1 MDTDVRLICINKQI
15 MIKMKTTFDPYVKR
29 NCYSYTRF
37 SSSQQAEGDSAR
49 RQIEKALEFCKKNNL
64 ELNETRYEDLG
75 VSGWTGE
82 NIEKGALGVFIA
94 ALKAG
99 KIPKGSVLIVE
110 NWDRFSRLEP
120 LEAYTKLGEIIKL
133 GVDVVTLED
142 GKFHTANNYNEFTS
156 FIVALVTM
164 QRAHEESSRKS
175 EIISAACE
183 QKRKLAIAGKGILNG
198 NCPPWM
204 KVNADKTGYEFR
216 PERVAIV
223 KRIIRLIKD
232 GKGKRE
238 IARMLEAEK
247 VPTWAADKDYS
258 KVRKKLKR
266 KNWGSR
272 WRDNYI
278 LEMVKSR
285 ALVGE
290 IKPQRRKRNAS
301 VIIKNYYPAVI
312 DEATWQSIQP
322 KKIKT
327 FNAGPQSDAN
337 NLFSGLLYDGYHPD
351 FRMKF
356 FMMDKAKGYI
366 YLSSDYATVDPLYL
380 ERQKAIA
387 RGEKPGPRPLSG
399 ETIRYNEFEAHFLR
413 HFSEIDI
420 FQALPERTPEESSR
434 IGLLEIEKKENDR
447 ALVNLVRALESGEP
461 SAIVME
467 QINKRE
473 AAARR
478 LVKELEAATDKERRQ
493 KYTMDS
499 FEEEHQRILELLGA
513 ETRDT
518 RLSLRTLFH
527 RVIERIDIFPAGLL
541 DVPDNLRI
549 AVFPDRYGMMCYKV
563 KLVGSHP
570 IWIWWDGCQAWEQ
583 GEGQLPSIHEP
594 LPEAKRGI
602 VKAKLKLPKEILAE
616 SHRRQIPKRQS
627 KLTRGL

>member
-1 MDTDVRLICINKQI
+1 MNITIETS
-15 MIKMKTTFDPYVKR
+15 MKR
-29 NCYSYTRF
+29 NVYSYIRF
-37 SSSQQAEGDSAR
+37 SSLAQSSGGSFR
-49 RQIEKALEFCKKNNL
+49 RQTARTEEFCAKHNL
-64 ELNETRYEDLG
+64 LLNATRYADLG
-75 VSGWTGE
+75 VSGWDGK
-82 NIEKGALGVFIA
+82 NIKSGALGLF
-94 ALKAG
+94 LKALTAG
-99 KIPKGSVLIVE
+99 KLGQKSGLGVE
-110 NWDRFSRLEP
+110 NFDRFSRMKPRKAYEKLADII
-120 LEAYTKLGEIIKL
+120 EA

-142 GKFHTANNYNEFTS
+142 GKFHTKETLDDFATLITS
-156 FIVALVTM
+156 LAIM
-164 QRAHEESSRKS
+164 QRANEESERKS
-175 EIISAACE
+175 RLISAACE

-198 NCPPWM
+198 NCPPWL

-216 PERVAIV
+216 PERVVIV
-223 KRIIRLIKD
+223 QRIIKLIKD

-258 KVRKKLKR
+258 KVREKKKR
-266 KNWGSR
+266 KYWGSR
-272 WRDNYI
+272 WRENYI
-278 LEMVKSR
+278 LEIVKSR

-290 IKPQRRKRNAS
+290 IKPQRRKRDSS
-301 VIIKNYYPAVI
+301 VIISRYYPAII

-327 FNAGPQSDAN
+327 FNSGPQSDAN

-356 FMMDKAKGYI
+356 FMMNKAKGYI

-380 ERQKAIA
+380 ERQQAIA
-387 RGEKPGPRPLSG
+387 KGEKPGPRPMSG

-413 HFSEIDI
+413 HFSEIDL
-420 FQALPERTPEESSR
+420 FQALPERTPAESSR
-434 IGLLEIEKKENDR
+434 IGLLENDQKENDK
-447 ALVNLVRALESGEP
+447 ALESGEP

-473 AAARR
+473 ATARR
-478 LVKELEAATDKERRQ
+478 LAKELAAATDKERRQ

-499 FEEEHQRILELLGA
+499 FEEEHQRVLELLGA
-513 ETRDT
+513 ETREA

-527 RVIERIDIFPAGLL
+527 RVIERIEIFPAGVLG
-541 DVPDNLRI
+541 VPGGVRV
-549 AVFPDRYGMMCYKV
+549 AVYPDRDGMMCYKV

-594 LPEAKRGI
+594 LPDEQRGVI
-602 VKAKLKLPKEILAE
+602 KAKGELKLPEEWLAE

>member
-1 MDTDVRLICINKQI
+1 MGTDVRLVCINKQI
-15 MIKMKTTFDPYVKR
+15 MVNQMKTTFDPYVKR

-37 SSSQQAEGDSAR
+37 SSSAQAEGDSAR
-49 RQIEKALEFCKKNNL
+49 RQIEKAQEFCQKHNL
-64 ELNETRYEDLG
+64 ELNETRYEDLA

-82 NIEKGALGVFIA
+82 NFEKGALGVFIA
-94 ALKAG
+94 ALKVG

-120 LEAYTKLGEIIKL
+120 LEAYTKLGEIVKA

-175 EIISAACE
+175 EMISAACE
-183 QKRKLAIAGKGILNG
+183 QKRKEAIAGKGILNG
-198 NCPPWM
+198 NCPPWL
-204 KVNADKTGYEFR
+204 KVNADKTGFEFR
-216 PERVAIV
+216 PERVVIV
-223 KRIIRLIKD
+223 QRIIKLIKD

-258 KVRKKLKR
+258 KVRKKMKR
-266 KNWGSR
+266 KDWGSR

-290 IKPQRRKRNAS
+290 IKPQRRKRDSTA
-301 VIIKNYYPAVI
+301 IISPHYPAII

-327 FNAGPQSDAN
+327 FNAGPQSNAN

-356 FMMDKAKGYI
+356 FMMNKAKGYI

-380 ERQKAIA
+380 ERQQAIA
-387 RGEKPGPRPLSG
+387 KGEKPGPRPLSG

-413 HFSEIDI
+413 HFSEIDL
-420 FQALPERTPEESSR
+420 FQAIPERTPAESSR
-434 IGLLEIEKKENDR
+434 IGLLENDQKENDK
-447 ALVNLVRALESGEP
+447 ALESGEP

-473 AAARR
+473 ATARR
-478 LVKELEAATDKERRQ
+478 LAKELAAATDKERRQ

-499 FEEEHQRILELLGA
+499 FEEEHQRVLELLGA
-513 ETRDT
+513 ETREA

-527 RVIERIDIFPAGLL
+527 RVIERIEIFPAGVLG
-541 DVPDNLRI
+541 VPGGVRV
-549 AVFPDRYGMMCYKV
+549 AVYPDRDGMMCYKV

-594 LPEAKRGI
+594 LPDEQRGVI
-602 VKAKLKLPKEILAE
+602 KAKGELKLPEEWLAE

>member
-1 MDTDVRLICINKQI
+1 
-15 MIKMKTTFDPYVKR
+15 MKTTIYPYVKR

-37 SSSQQAEGDSAR
+37 SSLTQASGDSAR
-49 RQIEKALEFCKKNNL
+49 RQIEKAQEFCQKHNL

-82 NIEKGALGVFIA
+82 NIEKGALGDFIA

-110 NWDRFSRLEP
+110 NWDRFSRLKP
-120 LEAYTKLGEIIKL
+120 MDAYTKLGEIIKA

-142 GKFHTANNYNEFTS
+142 GKFHTAENYNEFTTLITS
-156 FIVALVTM
+156 LVIM
-164 QRAHEESSRKS
+164 ERANEESSRKS
-175 EIISAACE
+175 RMISAACA
-183 QKRKLAIAGKGILNG
+183 QKRKQASAGKGSLNG
-198 NCPPWM
+198 NCPPWL
-204 KVNADKTGYEFR
+204 KVNADKTGFEVR

-223 KRIIRLIKD
+223 HRIIKLIKE

-238 IARMLEAEK
+238 IARMFDAEK
-247 VPTWAADKDYS
+247 VPTWGSDKHY
-258 KVRKKLKR
+258 KN
-266 KNWGSR
+266 KNWAKR
-272 WRDNYI
+272 WRDNYL
-278 LEMVKSR
+278 LEVVKSR

-290 IKPQRRKRNAS
+290 LKLQRRKRATGE
-301 VIIKNYYPAVI
+301 VIRCYYPAII

-337 NLFSGLLYDGYHPD
+337 NLFSGLLYDGYNPD

-356 FMMDKAKGYI
+356 FMQDKAKGYI

-380 ERQKAIA
+380 ERQQAIA
-387 RGEKPGPRPLSG
+387 KGEKPGSRPLSG

-413 HFSEIDI
+413 HFSEIDL
-420 FQALPERTPEESSR
+420 FEALPERTPAESSR
-434 IGLLEIEKKENDR
+434 IGLLENDQKENDK
-447 ALVNLVRALESGEP
+447 ALANLVKALESGEP
-461 SAIVME
+461 SAVVME

-473 AAARR
+473 ATARR
-478 LVKELEAATDKERRQ
+478 LAKELEAATDKERRQ

-513 ETRDT
+513 ETREA

-527 RVIERIDIFPAGLL
+527 RVIERIDIFPAGVL
-541 DVPDNLRI
+541 DVPDDLRV
-549 AVFPDRYGMMCYKV
+549 AVYPDRYGMMCYKV

-594 LPEAKRGI
+594 LTDEQRGVI
-602 VKAKLKLPKEILAE
+602 KAKGELKLPEEWLAE

>member
-1 MDTDVRLICINKQI
+1 MVKQ
-15 MIKMKTTFDPYVKR
+15 MKTTIYASVKR

-37 SSSQQAEGDSAR
+37 SSSAQADGDSAR
-49 RQIEKALEFCKKNNL
+49 RQIEKTLEFCQRHNL

-82 NIEKGALGVFIA
+82 NIEKGALGDFIA
-94 ALKAG
+94 AVKAG
-99 KIPKGSVLIVE
+99 KIPKGSALIVE
-110 NWDRFSRLEP
+110 NWDRFSRLKP
-120 LEAYTKLGEIIKL
+120 MDAYTKLGEIIKA

-142 GKFHTANNYNEFTS
+142 GKFHTAENYNEFTTLITS
-156 FIVALVTM
+156 LVIM
-164 QRAHEESSRKS
+164 ERANEESARKS
-175 EIISAACE
+175 RLISAACE
-183 QKRKLAIAGKGILNG
+183 QKRKQAIAGKGILNG
-198 NCPPWM
+198 NCPPWL
-204 KVNADKTGYEFR
+204 KVNADKTGFEVR

-223 KRIIRLIKD
+223 HRIIKLIKE

-238 IARMLEAEK
+238 ISRMFDAEK
-247 VPTWAADKDYS
+247 VPTWGSDKNY
-258 KVRKKLKR
+258 KN
-266 KNWGSR
+266 KNWAKR
-272 WRDNYI
+272 WRDNYL
-278 LEMVKSR
+278 LEVVKSR

-290 IKPQRRKRNAS
+290 LKLQRRKRDTGE
-301 VIIKNYYPAVI
+301 VIVGYYPAII

-337 NLFSGLLYDGYHPD
+337 NLFSGLLYDGYNPD

-356 FMMDKAKGYI
+356 FMQDKAKGYI

-380 ERQKAIA
+380 ERRQAIN
-387 RGEKPGPRPLSG
+387 RGEKTGPRPLSG

-413 HFSEIDI
+413 HFSEIDL
-420 FQALPERTPEESSR
+420 FQALPERTPAESSR
-434 IGLLEIEKKENDR
+434 IGLLENDQKDNDK
-447 ALVNLVRALESGEP
+447 ALANLVKALESGEP
-461 SAIVME
+461 SAVVME

-473 AAARR
+473 ATARR
-478 LVKELEAATDKERRQ
+478 LAKELEAATDKERRQ

-513 ETRDT
+513 ETREA
-518 RLSLRTLFH
+518 RMSLRTLFH
-527 RVIERIDIFPAGLL
+527 RVIERIDIFPAGVL
-541 DVPDNLRI
+541 DVPDDLRV
-549 AVFPDRYGMMCYKV
+549 AVYPDRYGMMCYKV

-594 LPEAKRGI
+594 LTDEQRGVIKAKG
-602 VKAKLKLPKEILAE
+602 KLKLPEEWLAE